1 MNHERESA
9 NRRERRRLS
18 TLPSRARLGAVRV
31 YPFGPLCL
39 LGVALG
45 CDLVQGFQDAG
56 DALFPEERTH
66 LNAPG
71 LRLVSGNYRDLRFAS
86 GDDLYLL
93 ARDPDAEDR
102 NLYAMK
108 YSQPRPCAIPR
119 VEWFATTHL
128 QGLSPAAMVYLEE
141 PGVYKGTL
149 RFADT
154 NCMLYPQTVEGG
166 QVIDGTPEGFVI
178 FHDTTVSI
186 ARPSADPNQSIERV
200 LRDDVEGVGARV
212 FAGHHLA
219 YSSGRLIVF
228 SPEWRELGTFGKD
241 VLRGGRA
248 GSSLFIEDSTGI
260 HRLTPDGT
268 SIKDTVLSD
277 DACEL
282 STAEEPWVTYYSP
295 CAERR
300 LVMYHAPT
308 EEKAPLDVPAH
319 PLDIRVRPAL
329 GSPGTNPATQPF
341 WIFYLRDVNVETRLG
356 TLVLRAPDGSER
368 ELGSGATLDRLEWL
382 ETADDKYGYAIVDA
396 SGDTGTYRYFTASGE
411 TADLATGAVRYGE
424 RLIIDFDGTVGR
436 LAAVSKDRLSV
447 IAERVPVW
455 GSEYR
460 DRKDRW
466 AAVFHEFDGHSG
478 KLSILDGGL
487 DAAEQAYVAA
497 GVPDFPLKTVAPS
510 VGYYRTA
517 FLDFVLPGVI
527 YIANHDPER
536 DVGLLEYRNLELG
549 FTAQI
554 SEGVADFVVTAD
566 DVLYTVPY
574 GNAAGIWLLQA
585 K

>member
-1 MNHERESA
+1 MNHARGSA
-9 NRRERRRLS
+9 IIVPAL
-18 TLPSRARLGAVRV
+18 
-31 YPFGPLCL
+31 FGLACL
-39 LGVALG
+39 AAG
-45 CDLVQGFQDAG
+45 CDIVQGFQDAG

-93 ARDPDAEDR
+93 ARNPDAADR

-108 YSQPRPCAIPR
+108 YSKPRPCAIPR

-128 QGLSPAAMVYLEE
+128 AGLSPAAVTYLEQ
-141 PGVYKGTL
+141 PGAFKGTI

-154 NCMLYPQTVEGG
+154 DCTLYPQTVEEG
-166 QVIDGTPEGFVI
+166 QVVDGTPEGFVI
-178 FHDTTVSI
+178 FHGTTLSI
-186 ARPSADPNQSIERV
+186 VRPSADAGQNAEKV
-200 LRDDVEGVGARV
+200 LRDDLEGVGARV
-212 FAGHHLA
+212 FAGHHLG

-228 SPEWRELGTFGKD
+228 SPEWRELGTFGNG

-248 GSSLFIEDSTGI
+248 GASLYFEDSTGV
-260 HRLTPDGT
+260 HRLAPDGT
-268 SIKDTVLSD
+268 TVKDTVLGEG
-277 DACEL
+277 ACEL
-282 STAEEPWVTYYSP
+282 ATLEDQWVAYYSP
-295 CAERR
+295 CAEHR
-300 LVMYHAPT
+300 LVLFHAAT
-308 EEKAPLDVPAH
+308 EEKARLDVPAH
-319 PLDIRVRPAL
+319 PVDVRVRPAL

-341 WIFYLRDVNVETRLG
+341 WIFYLRDTDVATGLG
-356 TLVLRAPDGSER
+356 TLVMRAPDGTEH
-368 ELGSGATLDRLEWL
+368 ELGERATLDRLEWT
-382 ETADDKYGYAIVDA
+382 ETPDEKYGYAIVEA
-396 SGDTGTYRYFTASGE
+396 SGDTGSYRYFTAAGE
-411 TADLATGAVRYGE
+411 TEDLATGAVRYGQ
-424 RLIIDFDGTVGR
+424 RLIIDFDGSVGR
-436 LAAVSKDRLSV
+436 LAAVAKNRLSV

-466 AAVFHEFDGHSG
+466 AAVFHDFDGQSG
-478 KLSILDGGL
+478 KLSILDGGI
-487 DAAEQAYVAA
+487 DAAAQAYTAR
-497 GVPDFPLKTVAPS
+497 GVPDFTLQTIAPS

-527 YIANHDPER
+527 YIANHDPEL

>member
-1 MNHERESA
+1 M
-9 NRRERRRLS
+9 
-18 TLPSRARLGAVRV
+18 
-31 YPFGPLCL
+31 
-39 LGVALG
+39 
-45 CDLVQGFQDAG
+45 QGFQDAG

-93 ARDPDAEDR
+93 ARNPNAEDR

-108 YSQPRPCAIPR
+108 YSRPRPCAIPR
-119 VEWFATTHL
+119 VEWFATAHL
-128 QGLSPAAMVYLEE
+128 SGLSPSAMAYLEE
-141 PGVYKGTL
+141 PGVYRGTV

-154 NCMLYPQTVEGG
+154 NCTLYPQTVESG
-166 QVIDGTPEGFVI
+166 QVVDGTPEGFVV
-178 FHDTTVSI
+178 FHDTTLAVV
-186 ARPSADPNQSIERV
+186 RPSSDPAQGGERV

-228 SPEWRELGTFGKD
+228 SPDWRELGTYGNG
-241 VLRGGRA
+241 VLRGGRV
-248 GSSLFIEDSTGI
+248 GSSLFFEDSTGV

-268 SIKDTVLSD
+268 SIKDTVLGD

-282 STAEEPWVTYYSP
+282 ATAEEPWVSYYSP
-295 CAERR
+295 CSERR
-300 LVMYHAPT
+300 LVLYHAPT
-308 EEKAPLDVPAH
+308 EEKARLDVAAH

-341 WIFYLRDVNVETRLG
+341 WLFYLRDVNVETSLG
-356 TLVLRAPDGSER
+356 TLVMRTPDGTEH
-368 ELGSGATLDRLEWL
+368 ELGERATLDKLEWL
-382 ETADDKYGYAIVDA
+382 ETPDDRYGYAIVEA
-396 SGDTGTYRYFTASGE
+396 AGDTGTYRYFTARGE
-411 TADLATGAVRYGE
+411 TSDLANGVVRYGE
-424 RLIIDFDGTVGR
+424 RVVIDFDGTVGR
-436 LAAVSKDRLSV
+436 LAAVAKDRLSV
-447 IAERVPVW
+447 VAEGVPVW
-455 GSEYR
+455 GAEYR

-466 AAVFHEFDGHSG
+466 AAVFHDFDGDSG

-487 DAAEQAYVAA
+487 DAAEQTYLSR
-497 GVPDFPLKTVAPS
+497 GVPAFPLNTIAPS

-527 YIANHDPER
+527 YIANHDPEL

-566 DVLYTVPY
+566 DVLYTVPH